1 MRFQERTHVRTFPE
15 AAVCQPVQPM
25 REPRSWC
32 AIDCYALRRGCRYSC
47 DAECFCPER
56 TPSMRNR
63 GAQAFAALVAD
74 QNAPLSTVAVA
85 VAVAVS
91 SRRKRSR
98 HCRRHRRHNVHD
110 RSHSVLSGHS
120 CQRQSTHCHGR
131 QRDQQHQRR
140 QRDQQG
146 HHRARGEED
155 HRGQGEEE
163 DHPGQGEEEDHRR
176 GETRRRG
183 EEADRRYQG
192 EEEGRRVE
200 TRARY
205 SVRILQRR
213 VSCWPTGSEVSCAT

>member
-15 AAVCQPVQPM
+15 AAVCSQSNRCASQILVRHRLLRAQTRMPVLLQCRVLLSRADPVHA
-25 REPRSWC
+25 EPGCASIRSFSRRPKR
-32 AIDCYALRRGCRYSC
+32 AAVDCSC
-47 DAECFCPER
+47 SC
-56 TPSMRNR
+56 S
-63 GAQAFAALVAD
+63 
-74 QNAPLSTVAVA
+74 
-85 VAVAVS
+85 S

-176 GETRRRG
+176 RGEEADRRRRG

-200 TRARY
+200 TQARY

-213 VSCWPTGSEVSCAT
+213 VSCWPTGSEGSCAT